1 MNDIII
7 KIQNNIER
15 LNYRLNQCYYSD
27 KKIKFYY
34 HEKIRNIKT
43 NILDL
48 KAQLI
53 YESNKNDSK
62 IIDLHGANSYFIDY
76 YFDDLLYF
84 KSDIYKDII
93 LITGRGSGILY
104 NYTNKHLEKNGYRYK
119 KINNSKF
126 FIFL

>member
-1 MNDIII
+1 MNHIVI

-15 LNYRLNQCYYSD
+15 LNYRLNQCYCSN
-27 KKIKFYY
+27 KQFKFYY
-34 HEKIRNIKT
+34 YEKIRNIKA

-62 IIDLHGANSYFIDY
+62 IIDLHGANTYFIDY
-76 YFDDLLYF
+76 YLDDLLYF
-84 KSDIYKDII
+84 KSNIYKDII

-104 NYTNKHLEKNGYRYK
+104 NYTNKHLENNEYEFK